1 MKITVARAGYAGLS
15 KLSCKLKVISDL
27 DSFKTISDLILSN
40 RISDTIKDVKNNV
53 YSRYLTEINK

>member
-15 KLSCKLKVISDL
+15 KLYCKLKVISDL

-40 RISDTIKDVKNNV
+40 RISGTIKDVKNNV
-53 YSRYLTEINK
+53 YSRYLFN